1 MNTEFWSSNTTTCN
15 DLISPAPI
23 FFFFYYY
30 SSLFPN
36 SLEEGNVVK
45 CLSLAHT

>member
-1 MNTEFWSSNTTTCN
+1 MNTEFLSSNTTTCN
-15 DLISPAPI
+15 DLISPEPI
-23 FFFFYYY
+23 FFFYYY

>member
-15 DLISPAPI
+15 DLISPASI
-23 FFFFYYY
+23 FFFYYY